1 MKTKYLLFATFIAV
15 LSLSSCSDSS
25 DDPVEVNPQA
35 VKTQSIDA
43 RDYSKWV
50 YFSFSK
56 GEVVTVPDNDY
67 QNNLDWDIAFH
78 RNDVRLN
85 GGLSGNG
92 AGAAL
97 TAAVSELANVT
108 EAPESGYKED
118 VTKSIL
124 VKFQLPVPLFE
135 DQPASTEIDW
145 MSVDTSTPPPVYTL
159 YNKVFIVKTAN
170 GKYAKLKFKSY
181 LSDLNE
187 TMVIKF
193 DYVYQADGSR
203 NLK

>member
-1 MKTKYLLFATFIAV
+1 MKTKYPFFATIIAL
-15 LSLSSCSDSS
+15 LSLFSCSDSS
-25 DDPVEVNPQA
+25 ENPVEVSNQA
-35 VKTQSIDA
+35 IKTQIIDA

-56 GEVVTVPDNDY
+56 GEVVTIE
-67 QNNLDWDIAFH
+67 NNQFQENMDWDIAFH
-78 RNDVRLN
+78 RNDIRLN
-85 GGLSGNG
+85 GGHSGNG
-92 AGAAL
+92 IAGAQ
-97 TAAVSELANVT
+97 TVAVLDLANVT
-108 EAPESGYKED
+108 EAPETGYKED
-118 VTKSIL
+118 TMKSIM

-135 DQPASTEIDW
+135 EQPANTEIDW
-145 MSVDTSTPPPVYTL
+145 LTVDTSTPPPVYTL
-159 YNKVFIVKTAN
+159 HNKVFVIKTAN

-181 LSDLNE
+181 LSDLNQ

>member
-1 MKTKYLLFATFIAV
+1 MKSKHVYLGLMVCV
-15 LSLSSCSDSS
+15 LQLIGCSGS
-25 DDPVEVNPQA
+25 DDPVVEPVAQT
-35 VKTQSIDA
+35 VKTQAIDA

-50 YFSFSK
+50 YFSFEK
-56 GEVVTVPDNDY
+56 GAVVSIGDG
-67 QNNLDWDIAFH
+67 QFQQSIDWDIAFH
-78 RNDVRLN
+78 RNDVRIN
-85 GGLSGNG
+85 SGLSGPGNG
-92 AGAAL
+92 GAQ
-97 TAAVSELANVT
+97 TAAVHELAQVT
-108 EAPESGYKED
+108 EAPQGGYVED
-118 VTKSIL
+118 ALKSIM

-135 DQPASTEIDW
+135 DQPASAEIDW
-145 MSVDTSTPPPVYTL
+145 LSVDTSNPPPKYTL
-159 YNKVFIVKTAN
+159 HDKVFLVKTAQ